1 MRLLD
6 RASRWL
12 VHQAPTHLDVP
23 SGIERYGSILE
34 QLRPQVPQ
42 LLEGTDAR
50 ELESNAQAFIAE
62 GVPESVAYRAA
73 ALLDEFAL
81 LDVAQIA
88 NRLSI
93 HGEDVAEVYYQ
104 VTDLLS
110 GAELLQLIGDL
121 DRSDRWSALARG
133 AMRDDYY
140 QAVFAVVLTVLSA
153 TEAEGATPAERAQ
166 RRIAQWRENNEASLS
181 QVLETI
187 DEIRQLDTVTQ
198 TPLSVLLR
206 MMRGIVRSTVW
217 QSEES

>member
-1 MRLLD
+1 M
-6 RASRWL
+6 
-12 VHQAPTHLDVP
+12 
-23 SGIERYGSILE
+23 
-34 QLRPQVPQ
+34 
-42 LLEGTDAR
+42 
-50 ELESNAQAFIAE
+50 
-62 GVPESVAYRAA
+62 
-73 ALLDEFAL
+73 
-81 LDVAQIA
+81 
-88 NRLSI
+88 
-93 HGEDVAEVYYQ
+93 YYQ

-110 GAELLQLIGDL
+110 GAELLQLIGEL

-153 TEAEGATPAERAQ
+153 TEAEGATPSERAQ
-166 RRIAQWRENNEASLS
+166 RRIAQWRENNEAALS